1 VVIVA
6 FVALRALVWRPAWS
20 ENVAWMT
27 QSTTATLL
35 VSCRDRTGLV
45 AALSDFVFR
54 HNGNIVDA
62 DQHAEPESG
71 LFFMRLVWDLR
82 RFELDPPTMRKA
94 LEVLA
99 KRYDLDWELTVADR
113 RPRVAV
119 FVSKSPHCLYD
130 LLLYHQLGELGGD
143 IVQVVSNHEV
153 LADVC
158 RHFDVPFVYIPVD
171 PHDKSPAE
179 ERQLVLMADL
189 GVDLVVL
196 ARYMQVLSPAFV
208 DRWPG
213 RIINIHHSFLP
224 AFVGARP
231 YHQAKERGVKL
242 IGATAHYVT
251 ADLDQGPI
259 IEQDV
264 CRVSH
269 RDDVDNLIQKGR
281 ELERQVLTRA
291 VRLHL
296 QRRVLIF
303 ENRTIVFG

>member
-1 VVIVA
+1 MSSSI
-6 FVALRALVWRPAWS
+6 
-20 ENVAWMT
+20 
-27 QSTTATLL
+27 ATLL

-54 HNGNIVDA
+54 HNGNILDA
-62 DQHAEPESG
+62 DQHAERESG
-71 LFFMRLVWDLR
+71 QFFMRLRWDR
-82 RFELDPPTMRKA
+82 AQFGLDHETTCKA
-94 LEVLA
+94 IEVLA
-99 KRYDLDWELTVADR
+99 KRFELTWELTVEER

-119 FVSKSPHCLYD
+119 FVTKLPHCLYD
-130 LLLYHQLGELGGD
+130 LLLTQQLGELGGD
-143 IVQVVSNHEV
+143 IVRVISNHEV

-158 RHFDVPFVYIPVD
+158 RHFDVPFTYTPIEPD
-171 PHDKSPAE
+171 GKAAAE
-179 ERQLVLMADL
+179 EKQLALVAEL

-196 ARYMQVLSPAFV
+196 ARYMQVLSPGFV
-208 DRWPG
+208 ERWPG

-251 ADLDQGPI
+251 AELDQGPI

-269 RDDVDNLIQKGR
+269 RDEVEDLAQKGR

-303 ENRTIVFG
+303 GNRTIIFA

>member
-1 VVIVA
+1 MSSA
-6 FVALRALVWRPAWS
+6 H
-20 ENVAWMT
+20 
-27 QSTTATLL
+27 TATLL

-54 HNGNIVDA
+54 YNGNILDA
-62 DQHAEPESG
+62 DQHAERESG
-71 LFFMRLVWDLR
+71 HFFMRLRWELDK
-82 RFELDPPTMRKA
+82 FELDHETTRKA

-99 KRYDLDWELTVADR
+99 KRFELTWELTIDDR

-119 FVSKSPHCLYD
+119 FVTKLPHCLYD
-130 LLLYHQLGELGGD
+130 LLLCQQLDELGGD
-143 IVQVVSNHEV
+143 IAGVVSNHEV

-158 RHFDVPFVYIPVD
+158 RHFDVPFTHIPVEAGG
-171 PHDKSPAE
+171 KEAAE
-179 ERQLVLMADL
+179 GRQQALLDQL

-196 ARYMQVLSPAFV
+196 ARYMQVLSPGFV
-208 DRWPG
+208 GRWPG

-259 IEQDV
+259 IEQDT

-269 RDDVDNLIQKGR
+269 RDEVEDLAQKGR

-303 ENRTIVFG
+303 GNRTIVFG